1 MLLDSFSHV
10 AEMLRPTDV
19 IWLEL
24 QSLKVAEMLSP
35 LMLQLELQNMK
46 ISYYY
51 LQIYIIKYILFI
63 IVLPPDASNF
73 NIIPGHTFFGHEPSL
88 DTYSF
93 LDMNYH
99 DIYYLDIDH
108 CQTYIIMLNMNHKP
122 QLDMDYWINPIVGHW
137 TPN

>member
-1 MLLDSFSHV
+1 MLLDSFSH
-10 AEMLRPTDV
+10 
-19 IWLEL
+19 
-24 QSLKVAEMLSP
+24 VAEMLSP

-99 DIYYLDIDH
+99 
-108 CQTYIIMLNMNHKP
+108 
-122 QLDMDYWINPIVGHW
+122 W
-137 TPN
+137 T